1 MVTRHTPRRFR
12 PSLPSRIAL
21 LVTLSMVLA
30 VGLITAVQ
38 LWLFREN
45 LRQTL
50 FTEQET
56 FSTAVAANLEQQ
68 LTTLK
73 NALISSARAVTE
85 ADVASGDAAQRYL
98 DTNAGLNA
106 IFERSVFL
114 FSPSGDLIAERP
126 FLPNRR
132 GQNFAWR
139 DYLRGALQRRGP
151 VISEPFV
158 TTKDDRHAVI
168 MFATPVFSRD
178 GREII
183 AVNTGSFGLTHPVL
197 LGNLAN
203 TVVGRT
209 GYIYLVT
216 RDGALVMHP
225 DKSRLLQRAFPRGGN
240 PVFERALAGFEGV
253 ADTIDPEG
261 RRVISSFKHIPST
274 QWMVVTVYPQGE
286 AFSSFNQLVRNLLVI
301 FVLSMVAAGAM
312 VGFLARGLVQKIQSK
327 NETLRRIKADSLQK
341 LRTRNQFFNEAS
353 HDFRQRLHGMQLL
366 INTAERTRTPSN
378 VPAIFT
384 RVKSAVADL
393 QRYLD
398 NFLEITRFET
408 VSVFPV
414 KASVVLQDVFQ
425 RLELQFED
433 AAMLRRV
440 DLRLRP
446 TPLVLHTD
454 EKMLLRILENLLSN
468 ALKFCDGVV
477 LVTARQRGQAIE
489 IRVMDD
495 GAGISEAEKAA
506 IFDAFVQGRSAER
519 SRVTDGGFGLGLSIV
534 LRSVVV
540 LGATIDVR
548 STGGRGTTVS
558 VVFPKEAMGASLQ

>member
-1 MVTRHTPRRFR
+1 MVTRYIHRRFR
-12 PSLPSRIAL
+12 LGLPSKIAF

-50 FTEQET
+50 FAEQDT
-56 FSTAVAANLEQQ
+56 FSTNVAANLDQQ
-68 LTTLK
+68 LITLK
-73 NALISSARAVTE
+73 NALIGSARAVTE
-85 ADVASGDAAQRYL
+85 ADVASSEAAQRYL

-114 FSPSGDLIAERP
+114 FSPKGELIAERP

-139 DYLRGALQRRGP
+139 DYIRNALQRRSP

-158 TTKDDRHAVI
+158 TTKDDRHVVI

-178 GREII
+178 GRDII
-183 AVNTGSFGLTHPVL
+183 AINTGSFGLTHPVL
-197 LGNLAN
+197 LGNLAH
-203 TVVGRT
+203 TVIGRT
-209 GYIYLVT
+209 GYIYVVT
-216 RDGALVMHP
+216 QDGSLVMHP
-225 DKSRLLQRAFPRGGN
+225 DKARLLERAFPRGQN
-240 PVFERALAGFEGV
+240 PVFEQALAGANGV
-253 ADTIDPEG
+253 FSTVDPDG
-261 RRVISSFKHIPST
+261 RPAISSFRHIPST
-274 QWMVVTVYPQGE
+274 QWMMVTVYPQDE
-286 AFSSFNQLVRNLLVI
+286 AFASFNQLVRNLLVI
-301 FVLSMVAAGAM
+301 FVLSMIAACAL

-327 NETLRRIKADSLQK
+327 NEILRRLKADSLHK

-366 INTAERTRTPSN
+366 INTAERTRTPGS
-378 VPAIFT
+378 VPAIFA

-414 KASVVLQDVFQ
+414 KANVALQDVFQ

-433 AAMLRRV
+433 AAQLRRV
-440 DLRLRP
+440 DLRFRH
-446 TPLVLHTD
+446 TPLTLRTD
-454 EKMLLRILENLLSN
+454 EKMLLRILENLVSN
-468 ALKFCDGVV
+468 AIKFCNGRV
-477 LVTARQRGQAIE
+477 LVAARTRAQGVE
-489 IRVMDD
+489 IRVIDN

-506 IFDAFVQGRSAER
+506 IFDAFVQGRSADR

-540 LGATIDVR
+540 LGATIDIQSVM
-548 STGGRGTTVS
+548 GRGSTVS
-558 VVFPKEAMGASLQ
+558 LTFTRAALAR